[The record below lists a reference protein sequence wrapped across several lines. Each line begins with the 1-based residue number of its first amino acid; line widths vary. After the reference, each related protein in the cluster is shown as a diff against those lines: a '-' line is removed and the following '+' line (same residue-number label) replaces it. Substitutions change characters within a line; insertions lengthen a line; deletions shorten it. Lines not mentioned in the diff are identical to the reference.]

1 MTQTLNICAINIGE
15 RCRTDFGD
23 ISDLAESIKAIGLL
37 HPVVV
42 TANHDL
48 IAGERRLAAMARL
61 MWTEIPVTIVDIDN
75 AADALRAELE
85 ENTCRRSLSAYEADV
100 LREKRERVL
109 AEDARRRQGLR
120 SDLQPSPKL
129 GEGCATGEL
138 PGMPGAPQPEVAM
151 PTVGGGDRRTAKVA
165 AIGTGYSGSTLDKV
179 RTIRDA
185 AERGVIKQGRS
196 EIPAPEPVQR
206 AAREVIED
214 VKKTGAAVER
224 AVAAVNKA
232 IEDHVPA
239 PIKAREALTNWRTK
253 FQGAISRIAKV
264 FGEFAPEQAAENAD
278 EELISELRRT
288 HADLGNYIERVEAL
302 RNNEAGGLR
311 LVQGGER

>member
-1 MTQTLNICAINIGE
+1 MTETLNICAINIGE

-109 AEDARRRQGLR
+109 VEDARRRQGSR
-120 SDLQPSPKL
+120 TDLQPSPKL
-129 GEGCATGEL
+129 GEGSDAL
-138 PGMPGAPQPEVAM
+138 PGMPRASVSP
-151 PTVGGGDRRTAKVA
+151 VGGQPDPKARETKKVA

-196 EIPAPEPVQR
+196 EIPAPEPVRQ

-214 VKKTGAAVER
+214 VKKSGAAVER

-239 PIKAREALTNWRTK
+239 PIKAREALTSWRTK
-253 FQGAISRIAKV
+253 FQGAITRIAKV

-278 EELISELRRT
+278 DELISELRRT